1 MRKFTTRD
9 LTLAAVLAAVYAALT
24 ITLPVPQY
32 GAVQIRF
39 AEALTVLPFLF
50 PAATPGLFVGCII
63 ANLFSPFVLDVV
75 FGSMATLLACLW
87 TSRDDQPM
95 AGTPAPRAVQRSD
108 RGAEIAWAEA
118 GITPAFW
125 TAFGFNAVTV
135 GLGELIAC
143 YALGSLLLS
152 AMPPGALFQGDD
164 PGRAAG
170 AAVFPCGAGAGLK
183 IERER
188 DHRSGEPSGDLFLR
202 MFGVGHA

>member
-24 ITLPVPQY
+24 VTLPVPQY

-50 PAATPGLFVGCII
+50 PAATPGLFVGCI
-63 ANLFSPFVLDVV
+63 
-75 FGSMATLLACLW
+75 MATLLACLW
-87 TSRDDQPM
+87 TSRM
-95 AGTPAPRAVQRSD
+95 TSRWLAPLPPVLCNAVIV
-108 RGAEIAWAEA
+108 GAEIAWAET

-143 YALGSLLLS
+143 YALGSLMLS
-152 AMPPGALFQGDD
+152 AMPQVPYFRGMIPAERLERLSS
-164 PGRAAG
+164 RAG
-170 AAVFPCGAGAGLK
+170 
-183 IERER
+183 RER
-188 DHRSGEPSGDLFLR
+188 
-202 MFGVGHA
+202 A